1 MGLSDST
8 TSYYWRGPVSLRS
21 WLQFVFA
28 GRKLLYMYYLVLLNP
43 LIEYIYIRVETLKCR
58 VTPQSGLMRFA
69 RGCLASVGFGRPAQW
84 RQPSNADWTAIAARS
99 REALSLHQSP
109 HAGARRAL
117 VDEFWGL

>member
-43 LIEYIYIRVETLKCR
+43 HRIYIYIRVETQVSCNPTEWIAVCAGVSR
-58 VTPQSGLMRFA
+58 VSQWDSAGRRNGGSLLMRSRDSA
-69 RGCLASVGFGRPAQW
+69 DSAHSSGSAISQNRP
-84 RQPSNADWTAIAARS
+84 
-99 REALSLHQSP
+99 ECFVL
-109 HAGARRAL
+109 
-117 VDEFWGL
+117 E